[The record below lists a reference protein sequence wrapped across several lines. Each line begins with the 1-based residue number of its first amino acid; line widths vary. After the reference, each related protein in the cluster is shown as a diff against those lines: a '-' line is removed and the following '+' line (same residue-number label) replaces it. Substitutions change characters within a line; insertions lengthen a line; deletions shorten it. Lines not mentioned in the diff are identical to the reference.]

1 MIDYWLIFNLMVP
14 FIEVILHIN
23 KDLKEKQEES
33 QNKNDNSTVY
43 PEVIKV
49 NSEDGN
55 IHEVVSI
62 SKGVGKTKM
71 RKSCGWM
78 TSGILI
84 PLITLTFIFVYANR
98 NFVVLC

>member
-1 MIDYWLIFNLMVP
+1 MLVLTTMYVGVSQSLPKTSGIKMIDYWLIFNLMVP

-33 QNKNDNSTVY
+33 QNKNDNSAVY

-62 SKGVGKTKM
+62 SK
-71 RKSCGWM
+71 
-78 TSGILI
+78 
-84 PLITLTFIFVYANR
+84 
-98 NFVVLC
+98 VLFNYKR

>member
-1 MIDYWLIFNLMVP
+1 MLVLTTMYVGVSQSLPKTSGIKMIDYWLIFNLMVP

-62 SKGVGKTKM
+62 SK
-71 RKSCGWM
+71 
-78 TSGILI
+78 
-84 PLITLTFIFVYANR
+84 
-98 NFVVLC
+98 VLFKYKR

>member
-1 MIDYWLIFNLMVP
+1 MLVLTTMYVGVSQSLPKTSGIKMIDYWLIFNLMVP

-43 PEVIKV
+43 PDVIKV

-62 SKGVGKTKM
+62 SK
-71 RKSCGWM
+71 
-78 TSGILI
+78 
-84 PLITLTFIFVYANR
+84 
-98 NFVVLC
+98 VLFNYKR

>member
-1 MIDYWLIFNLMVP
+1 MLVLTTMYVGVSQSLPKTSGIKMIDYWLIFNLMVP

-33 QNKNDNSTVY
+33 QNKNDNSAVY

-62 SKGVGKTKM
+62 SK
-71 RKSCGWM
+71 
-78 TSGILI
+78 
-84 PLITLTFIFVYANR
+84 
-98 NFVVLC
+98 VLFKYKR

>member
-1 MIDYWLIFNLMVP
+1 MLVLTTMYVGVSQSLPKTSGIKMIDYWLIFNLMVP

-62 SKGVGKTKM
+62 SK
-71 RKSCGWM
+71 
-78 TSGILI
+78 
-84 PLITLTFIFVYANR
+84 
-98 NFVVLC
+98 VLFNYKR